1 MKQELIDIINRFK
14 SSPSVLLTVINKE
27 TGQPLVRSIS
37 AARMAE
43 QHGSVEAFFN
53 GLFSQG
59 IRQIIVEERRK
70 FGNTTRSF
78 STPMTF
84 TLGPK
89 EEEPTPQAL
98 AVATATT
105 AIAAPVAP
113 AAPIQPGLMGMPGL
127 GFPQIMDLHVR
138 AHDQARLETENKF
151 LKEKNERLEQEMA
164 SLKEE
169 RLVDKFS
176 EAKAK
181 GNNEMLLGIVQNLPM
196 LMGLFKG
203 NSTSGLQG
211 AEAEVPQIPQGKTAL
226 FQAFAQTSEDV
237 DAFML
242 KVLHLI
248 FENQEFYKELSE
260 LVSRQ
265 TKN

>member
-98 AVATATT
+98 AVAPATP
-105 AIAAPVAP
+105 AIAARPY
-113 AAPIQPGLMGMPGL
+113 G
-127 GFPQIMDLHVR
+127 H
-138 AHDQARLETENKF
+138 ARLRLSADHGLARPGTRSGTTGNREQVSER
-151 LKEKNERLEQEMA
+151 EKRKIRTRN
-164 SLKEE
+164 
-169 RLVDKFS
+169 
-176 EAKAK
+176 
-181 GNNEMLLGIVQNLPM
+181 
-196 LMGLFKG
+196 GLA
-203 NSTSGLQG
+203 QG
-211 AEAEVPQIPQGKTAL
+211 RT
-226 FQAFAQTSEDV
+226 
-237 DAFML
+237 
-242 KVLHLI
+242 
-248 FENQEFYKELSE
+248 LS
-260 LVSRQ
+260 R
-265 TKN
+265 

>member
-14 SSPSVLLTVINKE
+14 SSPSVLLTVINQE

-37 AARMAE
+37 AARME
-43 QHGSVEAFFN
+43 GQYGSVEAFFN
-53 GLFSQG
+53 GLLGQG

-70 FGNTTRSF
+70 LGNTTRSF
-78 STPMTF
+78 STPKSF

-89 EEEPTPQAL
+89 EEVQAQEE
-98 AVATATT
+98 V
-105 AIAAPVAP
+105 AAPAPMVAP
-113 AAPIQPGLMGMPGL
+113 SPMQQGLMGMPGL

-169 RLVDKFS
+169 RLADKFS

-181 GNNEMLLGIVQNLPM
+181 GNNEMLLGIVQNLPA
-196 LMGLFKG
+196 LWGLFKG
-203 NSTSGLQG
+203 APSTGLQG
-211 AEAEVPQIPQGKTAL
+211 AEGEIPQLPEGKTAL
-226 FQAFAQTSEDV
+226 FQAFAQTSAEV

-248 FENQEFYKELSE
+248 FEKQEFYKELSE
-260 LVSRQ
+260 LVSKQ
-265 TKN
+265 S

>member
-14 SSPSVLLTVINKE
+14 SSPSVLLTVINQE

-37 AARMAE
+37 AARMEE
-43 QHGSVEAFFN
+43 QYGSVEAFFN
-53 GLFSQG
+53 GLLGQG

-70 FGNTTRSF
+70 LGNTTRSF
-78 STPMTF
+78 STPKSF
-84 TLGPK
+84 TLSPK
-89 EEEPTPQAL
+89 EEVQAQEEVAAPTPI
-98 AVATATT
+98 VATT
-105 AIAAPVAP
+105 
-113 AAPIQPGLMGMPGL
+113 PIQQGLMGMPGL

-169 RLVDKFS
+169 RLADKFS

-181 GNNEMLLGIVQNLPM
+181 GNNEMLLGIVQNLPA
-196 LMGLFKG
+196 LLGLFKG
-203 NSTSGLQG
+203 APSAGLQG
-211 AEAEVPQIPQGKTAL
+211 AEGEIPQLPEGKTAL
-226 FQAFAQTSEDV
+226 FQAFAQTSAEV

-248 FENQEFYKELSE
+248 FEKQEFYKELSE
-260 LVSRQ
+260 LVSKQ
-265 TKN
+265 S